1 MSDIRCARRRACR
14 LDRRSFHR
22 WGCEHLRLT
31 RRSGRNILPGGERRR
46 TAPVES
52 KAGEESPPVMLVGFL
67 IELLVAAE
75 PPTPLRLSVNRNKP
89 HAADTT
95 RDDAAPCAGTTDSTG
110 AATDGGSAREGAGSA
125 GDARFTPAREP
136 PTRPGGTPVEDP
148 PTGPDT
154 IG

>member
-1 MSDIRCARRRACR
+1 
-14 LDRRSFHR
+14 
-22 WGCEHLRLT
+22 
-31 RRSGRNILPGGERRR
+31 
-46 TAPVES
+46 
-52 KAGEESPPVMLVGFL
+52 MLVGFL

-125 GDARFTPAREP
+125 GDARFTPGPGAADAARRHARRRSTHR
-136 PTRPGGTPVEDP
+136 TRYDRVAP
-148 PTGPDT
+148 
-154 IG
+154 